1 MIPFVGGAM
10 TLLSP
15 RCRLLIVALSALVI
29 PSACSRQSY
38 RDGFGQIQGT
48 ITFKSQPLSGG
59 TIHFFQDQEK
69 VGSFMI
75 RGDGTYAAEIP
86 LGTVKAAIETVT
98 VKYQDRAGREA
109 VLKIM
114 KENGFDVDPD
124 QRNPKSPAFTG
135 GDVKYVDIPEQY
147 RDPEKSGLECKV
159 VRGQQTCNFD
169 LK

>member
-1 MIPFVGGAM
+1 M
-10 TLLSP
+10 TLFST
-15 RCRLLIVALSALVI
+15 RCRLLIVAFGALLI
-29 PSACSRQSY
+29 LPACSRSNY
-38 RDGFGQIQGT
+38 RDGFGQVQGT
-48 ITFKSQPLSGG
+48 ITVNSQPLSGG
-59 TIHFFQDQEK
+59 TIHFFLDQEK

-86 LGTVKAAIETVT
+86 LGTVKVAIETVT

-135 GDVKYVDIPEQY
+135 GDVKHVDIPEQY

-159 VRGQQTCNFD
+159 ARGRQTCNFD